1 MLSVPSKRPYAQVA
15 GTGGELTLPLP
26 QQIVER
32 AAHRPPPLESGR
44 VSSRAT
50 RFFGRECPLGTS
62 QCPSAVWL
70 HPGTAHRGRYG
81 PLAQKEDRGSE
92 RRDSGAR
99 VGAVGTS
106 LSVWVQVTSRTE
118 HHLCT
123 HKRPFQAL
131 DVRARSPWT
140 QDTSYRQ
147 KERWEPRVRPPPTV
161 AAASLPDSPAP
172 GACSLPETLEAT
184 LCRSAPMA
192 LCLALARAVPSA
204 CHTLPWPPELPVSLS
219 PMGSLPQPQLLE
231 SLETF
236 VESRS

>member
-1 MLSVPSKRPYAQVA
+1 MLSVLSKRPYAQVA

-26 QQIVER
+26 QQIVEG

-70 HPGTAHRGRYG
+70 HPGTAHRGRCG
-81 PLAQKEDRGSE
+81 PLAQEEDRGSE

-106 LSVWVQVTSRTE
+106 LRVWVQVTSRTE

-123 HKRPFQAL
+123 YKCPFQAL
-131 DVRARSPWT
+131 DVRARSPRT

-147 KERWEPRVRPPPTV
+147 KERWEPRVRAAA

-172 GACSLPETLEAT
+172 GGCSLPETLEAT
-184 LCRSAPMA
+184 LRPSAPMA

-204 CHTLPWPPELPVSLS
+204 CHTLPWPPELPVPLS
-219 PMGSLPQPQLLE
+219 PVGSLPQPQLLE
-231 SLETF
+231 LLEAF
-236 VESRS
+236 AESRS